1 MKYRI
6 PLVASTTAIVVA
18 LSAPAF
24 AGGLAE
30 PAPTPVITPA
40 PVMPVATRIDWTG
53 PYIGVQLGNG
63 WLSFEDDGIETE
75 ADDLLYGVHAGYNFD
90 FGNFVLGGEI
100 DHDQA
105 DIAIDDVA
113 SLDNV
118 TRAKLRA
125 GVGFGQ
131 ALVYGTA
138 GAAHAN
144 ATIGGVSESD
154 TGYFYGAGVQYMLTD
169 RVSIGG
175 EVLQHEWGDFGGVV
189 PDGDVSATTLSAR
202 VSMRF

>member
-100 DHDQA
+100 DHDQTE
-105 DIAIDDVA
+105 IAIDDFN
-113 SLDNV
+113 SLDNI

-131 ALVYGTA
+131 ALVYATA

-144 ATIGGVSESD
+144 ATIDDLSYSD

-175 EVLQHEWGDFGGVV
+175 EVLQHEWGDFDEAL
-189 PDGDVSATTLSAR
+189 PTGDVSATTLSAR